1 MKKYFIGVLAALML
15 FAFTACEPQGIEY
28 PTESSGFGVRT
39 VGDTTYLEGE
49 DFDFRGLEV
58 VQIYKDGSTKPVA
71 AEDLTV
77 SNGENL
83 SSSSKVTINYL
94 GKEVISELEPVVKG
108 INAITVDAST
118 ATTQYV
124 SETGS
129 ASDSS
134 SFDKTGLVVT
144 GQYKEGETV
153 VLSRVLDADEYTVT
167 FDSQAT
173 SAGTEQ
179 TATVTFDTDKTAT
192 FELTTAEDE
201 VVDYELVK
209 TKEHYYIGDSKALAT
224 NFTLKLTWASGNETT
239 GTIADDLVYDDTNV
253 TSNSSQFV
261 AADLTG
267 WSVTTYLKDNEEISK
282 VASITVSDS
291 IASVEAELKDGI
303 QVEKGG
309 AISGSMFDVT
319 VKMKSNPDAEKGT
332 TVTSGIK
339 ISTDQTKWVDSIS
352 VSHITDAKNITVY
365 VGVEM
370 NGAAVVQCPTQIPVP
385 VAGNQ
390 E

>member
-1 MKKYFIGVLAALML
+1 MRKSILIGVLAALML
-15 FAFTACEPQGIEY
+15 FAFTACEPQVIEY
-28 PTESSGFGVRT
+28 PTEATSFGVRT

-77 SNGENL
+77 SGGEDL

-118 ATTQYV
+118 AKTQYV
-124 SETGS
+124 SETGL

-192 FELTTAEDE
+192 FKLTTAEDE
-201 VVDYELVK
+201 VEKIELVPIK
-209 TKEHYYIGDSKALAT
+209 KAVYFGDPKALAT
-224 NFTLKLTWASGNETT
+224 NFTVTATFKSGDIEKNYASTNLVYEAAQFENTFT
-239 GTIADDLVYDDTNV
+239 KDDLDK
-253 TSNSSQFV
+253 
-261 AADLTG
+261 A
-267 WSVTTYLKDNEEISK
+267 WSVKVYVKDHE
-282 VASITVSDS
+282 
-291 IASVEAELKDGI
+291 SVFDTDNSYIPRDYYSEL
-303 QVEKGG
+303 
-309 AISGSMFDVT
+309 
-319 VKMKSNPDAEKGT
+319 
-332 TVTSGIK
+332 TVTSPTQEEYEVKKGENINLSEIK
-339 ISTDQTKWVDSIS
+339 VKGTLASDNQKSEDVLVFTLDDTYVSLFETEDSVTRTVKAVKNGRETTESVTIYVDQTPE
-352 VSHITDAKNITVY
+352 A
-365 VGVEM
+365 
-370 NGAAVVQCPTQIPVP
+370 
-385 VAGNQ
+385 
-390 E
+390 

>member
-153 VLSRVLDADEYTVT
+153 VLSRVLDADEYTVK

-179 TATVTFDTDKTAT
+179 TATVTLTGESVTTT
-192 FELTTAEDE
+192 FKLTTAEDE
-201 VVDYELVK
+201 VEKIELVPI
-209 TKEHYYIGDSKALAT
+209 KESVYFGDSKALAT
-224 NFTLKLTWASGNETT
+224 NFTVTATFKSGNVDKNYAASNLVYEAAQFENTFTKDDLDKAWSVKVYVKDHESVFDTDSSYIPRDYYSQLTVTSPTQEEYEATKGQNIDLSEIKVT
-239 GTIADDLVYDDTNV
+239 GTLASDSQKTENV
-253 TSNSSQFV
+253 TSFTLDDAYISLFEE
-261 AADLTG
+261 AE
-267 WSVTTYLKDNEEISK
+267 SVTR
-282 VASITVSDS
+282 
-291 IASVEAELKDGI
+291 
-303 QVEKGG
+303 
-309 AISGSMFDVT
+309 T
-319 VKMKSNPDAEKGT
+319 VKAVKNGKEAT
-332 TVTSGIK
+332 ATVTIYV
-339 ISTDQTKWVDSIS
+339 DQPE
-352 VSHITDAKNITVY
+352 A
-365 VGVEM
+365 
-370 NGAAVVQCPTQIPVP
+370 
-385 VAGNQ
+385 
-390 E
+390 